1 MKFQMVR
8 QFLGLRK
15 LHNRSILDVCED
27 CAIECNDKIVYQINF
42 TKKDFRAESSLL
54 SKKTIMR
61 RVLGLCRLSNRSIL
75 DVCEDCEIKHN
86 DKIAH

>member
-27 CAIECNDKIVYQINF
+27 CAIECNDKIVHQINF
-42 TKKDFRAESSLL
+42 T
-54 SKKTIMR
+54 T
-61 RVLGLCRLSNRSIL
+61 RSGRS
-75 DVCEDCEIKHN
+75 
-86 DKIAH
+86 